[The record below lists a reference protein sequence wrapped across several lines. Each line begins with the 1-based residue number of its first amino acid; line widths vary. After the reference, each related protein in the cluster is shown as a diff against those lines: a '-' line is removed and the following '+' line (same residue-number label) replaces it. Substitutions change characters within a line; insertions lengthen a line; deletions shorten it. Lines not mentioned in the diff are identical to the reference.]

1 MMNKLIYVLDG
12 ISVSP
17 YDDESR
23 AIELAIKKLRS
34 GGINPSGL
42 ELDLIKKS
50 VDARKKDDIKL
61 VYSVSVVGSLS
72 ARDAAKFE
80 KIGAR
85 AVRKAELEV
94 AIGNERMTARPM
106 VVASTYQKGYSM
118 FVDRERFVIAADYE
132 IGLWLAM
139 RTFFADVLGVD
150 VEAEEL
156 TTGVDS
162 CSVSS
167 DYRSLRLLRNAA

>member
-61 VYSVSVVGSLS
+61 VYSVSVGGSLA
-72 ARDAAKFE
+72 ARDAE
-80 KIGAR
+80 
-85 AVRKAELEV
+85 
-94 AIGNERMTARPM
+94 
-106 VVASTYQKGYSM
+106 
-118 FVDRERFVIAADYE
+118 
-132 IGLWLAM
+132 
-139 RTFFADVLGVD
+139 
-150 VEAEEL
+150 
-156 TTGVDS
+156 
-162 CSVSS
+162 
-167 DYRSLRLLRNAA
+167 